1 MPIYKDVKRSSWY
14 VRYRSKDPVTGKISE
29 HTKRGFQKQ
38 SDAKQFLAK
47 MELEADPTTS
57 VTFAVMNEKYVRYK
71 NPRQATQDQEMMRVQ
86 KYMKLFKDKPIS
98 LIKKTD
104 LLDWQTWLDQ
114 QEISTVTKNNCISI
128 VGGTYR
134 FANAFFGIPNISMVL
149 KRFKKQQSE
158 IREMDTWTVEEFN
171 KVKECEDNAVYRL
184 LFEFLYWTGCRRGE
198 ALALRK
204 KDYDPKTG
212 TVYIYHGVCKYRQEG
227 FKPLKNASSIRRI
240 KLDTELNKSVSELC
254 KRLPDADSFLFGV
267 VEPVGIKG
275 VEIHLNKATAKAGV
289 KRIRL
294 HDLRHSFAT
303 NAINHGVNIV
313 ALSKYLGHS
322 SIEQTLKTYSHLLE
336 KTADEMTRIM
346 SDMHADSIQP

>member
-1 MPIYKDVKRSSWY
+1 MPVYKDVKRGTWY
-14 VRYRSKDPVTGKISE
+14 VRYRTKDPVTGKIQE
-29 HTKRGFQKQ
+29 KTKRGFQKQ

-47 MELEADPTTS
+47 MELESDPTTS
-57 VTFAVMNEKYVRYK
+57 VTFATMNEKYVRYK

-86 KYMKLFKDKPIS
+86 KYMQAFKDRPIS

-114 QEISTVTKNNCISI
+114 QPISTVTKNNCISI
-128 VGGTYR
+128 VGGTFK
-134 FANAFFGIPNISMVL
+134 FANAFYGIPNISMVL

-158 IREMDTWTVEEFN
+158 IREMETWTVEEFN
-171 KVKECEDNAVYRL
+171 QVIQCEDNAVYRL

-198 ALALRK
+198 ALALRR
-204 KDYDPKTG
+204 KDYDPDTG
-212 TVYIYHGVCKYRQEG
+212 TIYIHHGVCKYRQEG
-227 FKPLKNASSIRRI
+227 FKPLKNASSVRRI
-240 KLDTELNKSVSELC
+240 KLDAELNKRVSELC

-267 VEPVGIKG
+267 VEPVSIKT
-275 VEIHLNKATAKAGV
+275 VENRF
-289 KRIRL
+289 KRAIKEADVNPIRL

-322 SIEQTLKTYSHLLE
+322 SIEQTLATYSHLLE
-336 KTADEMTRIM
+336 KTADEMNRIM
-346 SDMHADSIQP
+346 SDMHAGS

>member
-1 MPIYKDVKRSSWY
+1 MPVYKDVKRGTWY
-14 VRYRSKDPVTGKISE
+14 VRYRTKDPVTGKIQE
-29 HTKRGFQKQ
+29 KTKRGFQKQ

-47 MELEADPTTS
+47 MELKSDPTTS
-57 VTFAVMNEKYVRYK
+57 VTFATMNEKYVRYK

-86 KYMKLFKDKPIS
+86 KYMAAFKDKPIS

-104 LLDWQTWLDQ
+104 LLDWQAWLDQ
-114 QEISTVTKNNCISI
+114 QPISTVTKNNCISI
-128 VGGTYR
+128 VGGTFK
-134 FANAFFGIPNISMVL
+134 FANAFYGIPNISMVL

-171 KVKECEDNAVYRL
+171 KVIQCEDNAVYRL

-204 KDYDPKTG
+204 KDYDQDTG
-212 TVYIYHGVCKYRQEG
+212 TVYIHHGVCKYRQEG
-227 FKPLKNASSIRRI
+227 FKPLKNASSVRRI
-240 KLDTELNKSVSELC
+240 KLDTELNKTVSELV
-254 KRLPDADSFLFGV
+254 KQLPDADSFLFGV
-267 VEPVGIKG
+267 VEPVSIKT
-275 VEIHLNKATAKAGV
+275 VENRF
-289 KRIRL
+289 KRAIKEADVNPIRL

-322 SIEQTLKTYSHLLE
+322 SIEQTLATYSHLLE
-336 KTADEMTRIM
+336 KTADEMNRIM
-346 SDMHADSIQP
+346 SDMHAGS